1 MHPPTVSHTR
11 IVNALFPLA
20 LFVSL
25 GLATAQPTYNEAPAL
40 AERLASGELPPV
52 EERLPQNPVVVEP
65 FERVGEYGGEWNT
78 ALLGG
83 SDHIWLTRTLA
94 YENLVRW
101 NPEWTEIIP
110 NVAESFEVDEDAT
123 VYTFTLREGLKW
135 SDGAPFTS
143 DDIVFWY
150 EDVLMNEELTPSVPD
165 WLVSGGEPV
174 VVEKLD
180 DTTVTFTFAE
190 PYGLFLQELARVS
203 GSLPTQYPRHYLE
216 PFHPDYNPDVDA
228 LVQEA
233 GVDTWTTLFMNRG
246 GAPIEEITYWQT
258 TELPTLHAWMLT
270 APYDAASSRVVAER
284 NPYYFKVDPEGN
296 QLPYLDRVVYEQV
309 ADEEVLLLKALNGEI
324 DMMDRHIGA
333 LENRAVLFDNME
345 RGDYRFYD
353 VVHDSMNS
361 GVFALNLTHK
371 DPVKREVFQ
380 NKDFRIGLSHAINR
394 SEIIDLLFVSQG
406 EPWQTSP
413 KPESAF
419 YNEELAKQYTEYDVD
434 LANEHL
440 DRVLPEKDA
449 QGFRLLPNGERLTI
463 VAELSDLFDNAWPQT
478 AELIQSYWREVGM
491 DMQVRVVDRSLLSTR
506 QQANEHDLV
515 VWGCGGGL
523 DVLLTTNCYF
533 LWDSASSFMTFA
545 LEWAQSPDTEGTPE
559 AVKQQ
564 FALYEQLTATAD
576 PKAQAE
582 LMNQILDIAAE
593 EFYLIGTRL
602 NVGNYGIVRN
612 NFRNVPESMS
622 GSGGT
627 YNHPAPTNPSQYF
640 IDSSL

>member
-1 MHPPTVSHTR
+1 VSHNR
-11 IVNALFPLA
+11 IVKVLSALA
-20 LFVSL
+20 LLLPL
-25 GLATAQPTYNEAPAL
+25 GVALAQPAYSEAPAL
-40 AERLASGELPPV
+40 AERAASGELPPV
-52 EERLPQNPVVVEP
+52 AERLPQNPLVVEP
-65 FERVGEYGGEWNT
+65 VERVGEYGGAWRT

-83 SDHIWLTRTLA
+83 SDHVWLTRTLA

-101 NPEWTEIIP
+101 NPEWTEVIP
-110 NVAESFEVDEDAT
+110 NVAESFEVNEDAT
-123 VYTFTLREGLKW
+123 QYTFKLREGLKW
-135 SDGAPFTS
+135 SDGAPFTA
-143 DDIVFWY
+143 DDIMFWY
-150 EDVLMNEELTPSVPD
+150 EDVLLNEELTPSVPE

-174 VVEKLD
+174 VVEKVD
-180 DTTVTFTFAE
+180 DATVRFTFTQ
-190 PYGLFLQELARVS
+190 PYGLFLQELAGVS
-203 GSLPTQYPRHYLE
+203 GSLPTQYPRHYLGQ
-216 PFHPDYNPDVDA
+216 FHPKHNPDVDA

-233 GVDTWTTLFMNRG
+233 GMDTWTTLFANRG
-246 GAPIEEITYWQT
+246 GAPIEDVAYWQT
-258 TELPTLHAWMLT
+258 TEIPTLHAWMLT
-270 APYDAASSRVVAER
+270 TPYDAASSRVVAER

-324 DMMDRHIGA
+324 DMMDRHVGS
-333 LENRAVLFDNME
+333 LQNRAVLFDNME

-361 GVFALNLTHK
+361 GVFALNLTHQ

-394 SEIIDLLFVSQG
+394 QEIIDLLFVSQG

-413 KPESAF
+413 KPESPF
-419 YNEELAKQYTEYDVD
+419 YHERLAKQYTEYDVA

-463 VAELSDLFDNAWPQT
+463 VTELSDLFGNSWPQT
-478 AELIQSYWREVGM
+478 AELLQGYWREVGV
-491 DMQVRVVDRSLLSTR
+491 DMQVRAVDRSLLYTR
-506 QQANEHDLV
+506 KEANEHDLV

-533 LWDSASSFMTFA
+533 PSSAEANFA
-545 LEWAQSPDTEGTPE
+545 IPWANWYTGGPNAEEPPE
-559 AVKQQ
+559 AAKRQME
-564 FALYEQLTATAD
+564 LYDQLKTTAD
-576 PKAQAE
+576 LDQQAA
-582 LMNQILDIAAE
+582 LMQEILDIAAE

-602 NVGNYGIVRN
+602 NVGNYGIVKN
-612 NFRNVPESMS
+612 SFRNVPKSMP